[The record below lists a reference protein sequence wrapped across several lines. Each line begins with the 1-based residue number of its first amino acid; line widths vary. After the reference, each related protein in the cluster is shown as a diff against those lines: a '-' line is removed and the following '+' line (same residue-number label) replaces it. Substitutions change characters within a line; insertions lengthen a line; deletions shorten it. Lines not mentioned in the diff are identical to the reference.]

1 MILLQY
7 YEKKVMLMKLI
18 NSKNI
23 LDCDEIEEVH
33 TQEKNDMN
41 DADFEVTIKPY
52 SLHDCF
58 EMVEYVDAKQRSRYF

>member
-1 MILLQY
+1 
-7 YEKKVMLMKLI
+7 MLMKLI

-58 EMVEYVDAKQRSRYF
+58 EMVEYVDAKKTE

>member
-1 MILLQY
+1 
-7 YEKKVMLMKLI
+7 MLMKLI

>member
-1 MILLQY
+1 
-7 YEKKVMLMKLI
+7 MKLI

-58 EMVEYVDAKQRSRYF
+58 EMVEYVDAKKRSRYF